1 MTIDV
6 AEVERT
12 LEELAAAVS
21 QPANCESVN
30 PRILSPLLSNN
41 AYPVGTP
48 VVVCKVKSNKKG
60 FYTVTLNAPN
70 AISLPYLFEIKDVTA
85 EYKVWLFTPLVPAS
99 LPGETYDIEFRKF
112 GCTGED
118 GVRFMPISFHN

>member
-21 QPANCESVN
+21 QPVDCKKVN
-30 PRILSPLLSNN
+30 PRILSPRLGTEF
-41 AYPVGTP
+41 PVRTLA
-48 VVVCKVKSNKKG
+48 VVCKVQSNKKG
-60 FYTVTLNAPN
+60 KYTVTLIAPN
-70 AISLPYLFEIKDVTA
+70 AFTILPGTLEITDVTIVH
-85 EYKVWLFTPLVPAS
+85 KVWVFTYLVPAN
-99 LPGETYDIEFRKF
+99 LPGETYDIEFRKV
-112 GCTGED
+112 GCTGDD